1 MIVQKDAHPVKLISD
16 ETMHVYKETKFGG
29 NFFSKLIF
37 FVVLLAIG
45 AALCLSLANNGHSE
59 GTYNI
64 LYYAFVCVMCL
75 KSSQW
80 FIIIVGDEKNE
91 SSSLL
96 DYFNFGSFFSA
107 DEPLGNN
114 NLL

>member
-29 NFFSKLIF
+29 NIFSKLIF

-64 LYYAFVCVMCL
+64 LYPFVCVMCL